1 MPTQLSQ
8 LLAKMTP
15 QEQAEVVSFAAF
27 VMARRKLKPQ
37 RLTDDIST
45 QELMS
50 LVTAGG
56 SFDWLD
62 NAEEDVYSINDGE
75 AVEWPDV

>member
-1 MPTQLSQ
+1 
-8 LLAKMTP
+8 MTP
-15 QEQAEVVSFAAF
+15 QEQAEVVSFATF
-27 VMARRKLKPQ
+27 VIARRKLKPQ
-37 RLTDDIST
+37 WLTDDIST

-62 NAEEDVYSINDGE
+62 NPEEDVYSINDGE
-75 AVEWPDV
+75 AV

>member
-1 MPTQLSQ
+1 MPIQFSQ
-8 LLAKMTP
+8 LFAKMTS
-15 QEQAEVVSFAAF
+15 QEQAEVVTFAAF

-37 RLTDDIST
+37 QLTDDMSA

-62 NAEEDVYSINDGE
+62 NEEEDVYSITDGE
-75 AVEWPDV
+75 VVEWPSA

>member
-8 LLAKMTP
+8 LLVKMTP

-27 VMARRKLKPQ
+27 VMARRNFKPQ
-37 RLTDDIST
+37 LLTNDIST

-62 NAEEDVYSINDGE
+62 RAEEDVYSINDGE
-75 AVEWPDV
+75 AVQWPNA